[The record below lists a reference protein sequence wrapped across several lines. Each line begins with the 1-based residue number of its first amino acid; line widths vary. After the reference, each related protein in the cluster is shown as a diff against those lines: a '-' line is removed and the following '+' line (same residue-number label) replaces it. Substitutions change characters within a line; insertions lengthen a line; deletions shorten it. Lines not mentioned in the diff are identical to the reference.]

1 MNRKIIIAL
10 CALCLCVFCL
20 CSKNEEQNNSSEK
33 PTETTAV
40 TTVSTTTTTPT
51 TSELVADTPPPYMYY
66 EGKTYTS
73 LYKAEETLMS
83 TDDKMTERL
92 NGYEFVGNTHE
103 FFNVGD
109 MKSDFDVTSLPDNAK
124 VYHDPDKAD
133 DSDPFI
139 IAFEENGQTT
149 LYCMNLLSE

>member
-10 CALCLCVFCL
+10 CALCLCAFCS

-83 TDDKMTERL
+83 TDDKMTD
-92 NGYEFVGNTHE
+92 E
-103 FFNVGD
+103 FFNIGD

-149 LYCMNLLSE
+149 LYYMNLLSE

>member
-1 MNRKIIIAL
+1 M
-10 CALCLCVFCL
+10 
-20 CSKNEEQNNSSEK
+20 
-33 PTETTAV
+33 TTA
-40 TTVSTTTTTPT
+40 STTGTTQT

-103 FFNVGD
+103 FFNVGE

-149 LYCMNLLSE
+149 LYYMNLLSE

>member
-1 MNRKIIIAL
+1 M
-10 CALCLCVFCL
+10 
-20 CSKNEEQNNSSEK
+20 
-33 PTETTAV
+33 TTA
-40 TTVSTTTTTPT
+40 STTGTTQT

-66 EGKTYTS
+66 SGKTYTS
-73 LYKAEETLMS
+73 LNKAEETLMS

-103 FFNVGD
+103 FFNVGE

-149 LYCMNLLSE
+149 LYYMNLLNE

>member
-10 CALCLCVFCL
+10 CALCLCAFCS

-40 TTVSTTTTTPT
+40 TTVSTTTT

-103 FFNVGD
+103 FFNIGD

-149 LYCMNLLSE
+149 LYYMNLLSE

>member
-1 MNRKIIIAL
+1 
-10 CALCLCVFCL
+10 
-20 CSKNEEQNNSSEK
+20 
-33 PTETTAV
+33 
-40 TTVSTTTTTPT
+40 
-51 TSELVADTPPPYMYY
+51 MYY
-66 EGKTYTS
+66 SGKTYTS
-73 LYKAEETLMS
+73 LNKAEETLMS

-103 FFNVGD
+103 FFNVGE

-133 DSDPFI
+133 DGDPFI

-149 LYCMNLLSE
+149 LYYMNLLNE